1 MYMPDYTREKYDQ
14 GETFY
19 RAKNPDFGAT
29 FTYYLKEDIK
39 TKKQKRKDAE
49 KEAEKKKTVLPYP
62 SFTELRD
69 EDEEQA
75 PYLLFTVSDESGNV
89 IRRLTAPAKAGMNRI
104 TWDLRYPNVTPI
116 TEKTEINKFNGMPV
130 LPGKYKVTMSKNENG
145 VITDLFGPVEFV
157 ARPLNNTTL
166 PAKDRAAL
174 VAFQRKVA
182 RLQQAVRAVNAVL
195 DDANKRLAVIEK
207 AALTAVGAE
216 KALLEKLRSLKSQL
230 GSIQRTMT
238 GDKTLEKRNEN
249 QTPPVT
255 DRLQYII
262 DGTWETTSDPTQT
275 QLDAYKIAA
284 EQFAPALAQLRTLIE
299 TDMRAIEDQLERLDA
314 PWTPGRL
321 PDWKAE

>member
-1 MYMPDYTREKYDQ
+1 
-14 GETFY
+14 
-19 RAKNPDFGAT
+19 
-29 FTYYLKEDIK
+29 
-39 TKKQKRKDAE
+39 
-49 KEAEKKKTVLPYP
+49 
-62 SFTELRD
+62 
-69 EDEEQA
+69 
-75 PYLLFTVSDESGNV
+75 
-89 IRRLTAPAKAGMNRI
+89 
-104 TWDLRYPNVTPI
+104 
-116 TEKTEINKFNGMPV
+116 
-130 LPGKYKVTMSKNENG
+130 MSKNENG

-182 RLQQAVRAVNAVL
+182 RLQQAVMAVNAAI
-195 DDANKRLAVIEK
+195 DDVNKRMTVIEK
-207 AALTAVGAE
+207 AAVTAVGADKSLIE
-216 KALLEKLRSLKSQL
+216 KVRNLKLQI
-230 GSIQRTMT
+230 GSIQRVMT
-238 GDKTLEKRNEN
+238 GDRSLAKRNEN

-284 EQFAPALAQLRTLIE
+284 EQFAPALTQLRNLIE
-299 TDMRAIEDQLERLDA
+299 TDLRTVEDQLEKLDA